1 MHGAFLQG
9 VVMSHAMLGRGV
21 GSRAR
26 LIREWFDV
34 GARSGSKEARSR
46 VRLPEVGAGRVVLIA
61 GPTGAGKSTLLRRYR
76 RGLAHGRVIDLARMR
91 LPERAVIELFPSM
104 SIEGALAGLSRVGL
118 AEAHTYLL
126 PPSKLSD
133 GQRWRLR
140 LAVAVA
146 RCEASPRK
154 TFTIVADEFAALLD
168 RVTAW
173 IVARAVRKAV
183 DRVGNLGA
191 VVATSHEDV
200 EGPLGADVVV
210 RCDFGEVR
218 VEPRMNADER
228 G

>member
-1 MHGAFLQG
+1 
-9 VVMSHAMLGRGV
+9 
-21 GSRAR
+21 
-26 LIREWFDV
+26 
-34 GARSGSKEARSR
+34 
-46 VRLPEVGAGRVVLIA
+46 VVLIA
-61 GPTGAGKSTLLRRYR
+61 GPSGAGKSTLLRRYR
-76 RGLAHGRVIDLARMR
+76 RGLGHGRVIDLARMR

-154 TFTIVADEFAALLD
+154 KFTIVADEFAALLD

-173 IVARAVRKAV
+173 IVARAVRNAV

-228 G
+228 R